1 MTRYIRNTVIL
12 AKVETT
18 AGTDASPTGAANAV
32 LVAEM
37 SITPLDAK
45 NIDRNLVRGY
55 FGASEQLVGPA
66 SVKVSMTVEL
76 AGSGTAATPPALGT
90 LLQGCAIAES
100 SLTTPSRTEYTPVS
114 TGLKTLTIY
123 YYDDGVLHKL
133 VGAMGNCKLSAK
145 VGDRPTLK
153 FDFIGLDGGMSAA
166 SASPTLSAWKTPV
179 SMTKANVVDVTIGA
193 TYSVGALSGG
203 TVYPSTGMEID
214 LGNSLQYTALLSS
227 ERVDVVDRDSTGS
240 VELDLTAAQ
249 EVSFMTTVKANTT
262 QSFAITIGTATGN
275 KVIIHAPAVQMINP
289 KKVDL
294 NGSRLI
300 GYDLRLV
307 PTAAG
312 AGNDELRLAFI

>member
-1 MTRYIRNTVIL
+1 
-12 AKVETT
+12 
-18 AGTDASPTGAANAV
+18 
-32 LVAEM
+32 
-37 SITPLDAK
+37 
-45 NIDRNLVRGY
+45 
-55 FGASEQLVGPA
+55 
-66 SVKVSMTVEL
+66 
-76 AGSGTAATPPALGT
+76 
-90 LLQGCAIAES
+90 
-100 SLTTPSRTEYTPVS
+100 
-114 TGLKTLTIY
+114 
-123 YYDDGVLHKL
+123 
-133 VGAMGNCKLSAK
+133 
-145 VGDRPTLK
+145 
-153 FDFIGLDGGMSAA
+153 
-166 SASPTLSAWKTPV
+166 
-179 SMTKANVVDVTIGA
+179 MTKANVVDVTIGA